1 MKLKIVVPE
10 YEKSV
15 IFVYGNITQSLS
27 RFLKSNYHPMTNHKS
42 NIQDKYDWFDLVFNL
57 RVVMTAGFFL
67 KRCAYLTS
75 IN

>member
-27 RFLKSNYHPMTNHKS
+27 RFLKSNYHPITNHKS
-42 NIQDKYDWFDLVFNL
+42 NIQDKYDSLIL
-57 RVVMTAGFFL
+57 S
-67 KRCAYLTS
+67 S
-75 IN
+75 IYVLQWQQDFSWKDVPTLLL